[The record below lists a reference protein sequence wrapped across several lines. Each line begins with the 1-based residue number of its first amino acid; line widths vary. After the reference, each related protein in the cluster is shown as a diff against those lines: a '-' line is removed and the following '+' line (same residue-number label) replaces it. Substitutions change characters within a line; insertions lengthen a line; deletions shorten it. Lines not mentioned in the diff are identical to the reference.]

1 MSTPQ
6 VKNFKADLA
15 IRYYNPEKLT
25 GKKLHYELIR
35 RDVSAAE
42 TTGFAVNG
50 ETSVVTSGDV
60 KIPDGAKEL
69 VQLGGISFAMP
80 RQTKLPCMTL
90 SLRLTAHHTK
100 INMNF
105 IVILSMMMF
114 YHLKI
119 SQA

>member
-1 MSTPQ
+1 M
-6 VKNFKADLA
+6 
-15 IRYYNPEKLT
+15 
-25 GKKLHYELIR
+25 
-35 RDVSAAE
+35 
-42 TTGFAVNG
+42 
-50 ETSVVTSGDV
+50 VTSGDV

-80 RQTKLPCMTL
+80 ETDKTAVYDLI
-90 SLRLTAHHTK
+90 LTIDGTPYK

-105 IVILSMMMF
+105 IAILSMMMF